1 MSPTSRDSFW
11 TTSFTTLYETRYQ
24 ELCAEAVVARWQRV
38 DLTVALL
45 VALTAS
51 TSAVAGWALWSD
63 AGWKIV
69 WVIAAGLAALGSI
82 ADNVMTV
89 PRRIK
94 DQEELRRLFSGL
106 RTSLETFRQE
116 LVLGL
121 DEVQAL
127 SRYGKLRERYEDVVS
142 RSHRDIALTYRLQNR
157 MQDEVD
163 EKMREQI
170 IP

>member
-1 MSPTSRDSFW
+1 MMNSRWAGFMGV
-11 TTSFTTLYETRYQ
+11 
-24 ELCAEAVVARWQRV
+24 AV
-38 DLTVALL
+38 
-45 VALTAS
+45 
-51 TSAVAGWALWSD
+51 G
-63 AGWKIV
+63 
-69 WVIAAGLAALGSI
+69 VIAAGLAALGSI